1 MRWSGSFAWWVMRKQ
16 GLKEQG
22 DERILDNGE
31 YGLSLAETAWQ
42 LGVKTNAIFS
52 EVRKN
57 GCSSD
62 YCLMRIAFCRSFS
75 KLEEKPYA

>member
-52 EVRKN
+52 
-57 GCSSD
+57 
-62 YCLMRIAFCRSFS
+62 
-75 KLEEKPYA
+75 